1 MTRLQGIL
9 AATVT
14 PFTAGDRVDEAAT
27 RHLVDALIDAGV
39 HGLVPTGSTGEFPSL
54 TLDERQRVVEVVLDA
69 ARGRVP
75 VVPHVGA
82 IATREV
88 VALARHAAA
97 HGAAGVMVVPPYY
110 EPLTEGE
117 VQAHFRAVA
126 SAVDLPIMIYNI
138 PSCSGFA
145 FRPEFVLELNREM
158 PAVQYV
164 KDTTGDA
171 RALQEMLNAF
181 GDRIRVFNGW
191 DTLSLLGLVAGTAG
205 CVWGAVNVMP
215 RECVALYE
223 LVSRKRDL
231 AGAKDLWA
239 RMAPANAFF
248 EREGYVGAVKAGSA
262 LAGRPAGPP
271 RPPLKTLGPAKVDE
285 LRRLLQPLGLV

>member
-1 MTRLQGIL
+1 MTRLHGIL

-14 PFTAGDRVDEAAT
+14 PFTADDRVDEAAT
-27 RHLVDALIDAGV
+27 RRLVDSLIDAGV
-39 HGLVPTGSTGEFPSL
+39 HGLVPTGSTGEFASL
-54 TLDERQRVVEVVLDA
+54 TLDERRQVVEVVLQVA
-69 ARGRVP
+69 GSRVP
-75 VVPHVGA
+75 IVAHIGA
-82 IATREV
+82 IATRDV
-88 VALARHAAA
+88 VALGRHAQQ

-110 EPLTEGE
+110 EPLSEEE
-117 VQAHFRAVA
+117 VWAHVAAVA
-126 SAVDLPIMIYNI
+126 AAVDLPIMIYNI
-138 PSCSGFA
+138 PGCSGFT
-145 FRPEFVLELNREM
+145 FRPDFVLKLNAEM

-171 RALQEMLNAF
+171 RALQDMLSAF

-223 LVSRKRDL
+223 LASRKRDL
-231 AGAKDLWA
+231 AGARDLWA

-248 EREGYVGAVKAGSA
+248 EREGYVGAVKAGCA
-262 LAGRPAGPP
+262 LAGRPAGQP
-271 RPPLKTLGPAKVDE
+271 RPPLRALPAAKVEE